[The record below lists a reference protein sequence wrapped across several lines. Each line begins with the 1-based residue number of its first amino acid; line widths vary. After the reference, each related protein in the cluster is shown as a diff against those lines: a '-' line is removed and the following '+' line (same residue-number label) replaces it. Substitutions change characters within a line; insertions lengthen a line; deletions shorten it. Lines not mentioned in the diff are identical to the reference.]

1 MPRRR
6 RESWLTESHM
16 VGNEFWLGSTLLP
29 ASGLHCCSQAYRV
42 TGECFGIWLAFEQ
55 ARSQPSVI

>member
-1 MPRRR
+1 
-6 RESWLTESHM
+6 
-16 VGNEFWLGSTLLP
+16 LGSTLLP